1 MSCSLAWAR
10 DADYA
15 PVSTRRTMVPE
26 NNSVKVLGIRLT
38 PGVSRF
44 NFFTWFY
51 IAMFSTLTLSFL
63 NAFQPFILTNF
74 IGVPKEH
81 LGKYTGMILF
91 FSEVVMITFTI
102 IYGTLSDRIGRSLIY
117 ALGFF
122 VAGSS
127 LFMVA
132 HTGSVPGYI
141 LSRMLW
147 ATGAAAIGSM
157 LATVLADYPSEESR
171 GKMTGFTG
179 VMNGIGSIMS
189 VAVLVRLPNRLV
201 ASGITSD
208 IVIAGQ
214 YTLYIIFG
222 LALFTSVVSLFG
234 VRSNRPVS
242 NAPGPGL
249 PLLEKVSQFFNDLKT
264 GARAAKDP
272 GVALSYGVA
281 FVARGDLIV
290 GVTFVSLWVRKAALT
305 LSLSPGQALAIMGI
319 MQGTALIT
327 GPFYGI
333 MADKMKRTTAVC
345 IGLTMA
351 TIGYGSTFLISDL
364 GVITNGR
371 IAPQMILILILIGIG
386 EMGALI
392 TGQVLIAQQA
402 PRKIRGSVMGFF
414 NVSGAV
420 GIIFAT
426 TVGGFLFDIWRSAGP
441 FIFCSI
447 INALLLVCALVIR
460 NKVQP
465 PAENLEEVRR

>member
-1 MSCSLAWAR
+1 
-10 DADYA
+10 
-15 PVSTRRTMVPE
+15 MVPE
-26 NNSVKVLGIRLT
+26 NNPVKVLGIRLT
-38 PGVSRF
+38 PGVSRL

-74 IGVPKEH
+74 IGVPKED

-91 FSEVVMITFTI
+91 FSEVVMITFTV
-102 IYGTLSDRIGRSLIY
+102 IYGTLSDRIGRSSIY

-122 VAGSS
+122 LAGSS
-127 LFMVA
+127 LFMIA
-132 HTGSVPGYI
+132 RIGSVPGYI
-141 LSRMLW
+141 LTRMLW

-201 ASGITSD
+201 AAEITSD
-208 IVIAGQ
+208 IVNAGQ

-222 LALFTSVVSLFG
+222 LAFVTSVVSLFG
-234 VRSNRPVS
+234 IRSNRPVS
-242 NAPGPGL
+242 NGPGL
-249 PLLEKVSQFFNDLKT
+249 PLREQVSQFFNDLKT

-272 GVALSYGVA
+272 GVAMSYGVA

-290 GVTFVSLWVRKAALT
+290 GVTFVSLWIRKAALT
-305 LSLSPGQALAIMGI
+305 MSLSPGQALAIMGAAMGI
-319 MQGTALIT
+319 MQGTAFIT
-327 GPFYGI
+327 GPLYGI

-351 TIGYGSTFLISDL
+351 TIGYGSTCLVSDL
-364 GVITNGR
+364 GVIINGR

-414 NVSGAV
+414 SVSGAV
-420 GIIFAT
+420 GIIIAT

-441 FIFCSI
+441 FIFCSL
-447 INALLLVCALVIR
+447 INAILLVCALVIR

-465 PAENLEEVRR
+465 PAENLEEVRM

>member
-1 MSCSLAWAR
+1 MA
-10 DADYA
+10 
-15 PVSTRRTMVPE
+15 PE

-38 PGVSRF
+38 PGVSRL

-51 IAMFSTLTLSFL
+51 IAMLSTLMLSFL

-74 IGVPKEH
+74 IGLPKEN

-91 FSEVVMITFTI
+91 FSEVVMITFTL

-127 LFMVA
+127 LFMIA
-132 HTGSVPGYI
+132 HAGSVPAYI
-141 LSRMLW
+141 LTRMLW

-201 ASGITSD
+201 AAEITSD
-208 IVIAGQ
+208 IVNAGQ

-222 LALFTSVVSLFG
+222 LAFVTSVVSLFG
-234 VRSNRPVS
+234 IRSNRPVS
-242 NAPGPGL
+242 NGPGL
-249 PLLEKVSQFFNDLKT
+249 PLREQVSQFFNDLKT
-264 GARAAKDP
+264 GARAANDP
-272 GVALSYGVA
+272 GVAMSYGVA

-290 GVTFVSLWVRKAALT
+290 GVTFVSLWIRKAALT
-305 LSLSPGQALAIMGI
+305 LSLSPGQALAIMGAAMGI
-319 MQGTALIT
+319 MQGTAFIT
-327 GPFYGI
+327 GPLYGI

-351 TIGYGSTFLISDL
+351 TIGYGSTCLISDL
-364 GVITNGR
+364 GVIANGR
-371 IAPQMILILILIGIG
+371 IAPQMILVLILIGIG

-414 NVSGAV
+414 SVSGAV
-420 GIIFAT
+420 GIIIAT

-441 FIFCSI
+441 FIFCSL
-447 INALLLVCALVIR
+447 INAILLVCALVIR

-465 PAENLEEVRR
+465 PAENLKEVRM

>member
-1 MSCSLAWAR
+1 
-10 DADYA
+10 
-15 PVSTRRTMVPE
+15 MVPE
-26 NNSVKVLGIRLT
+26 NNPVKVLGIRLT
-38 PGVSRF
+38 PGVSRL

-51 IAMFSTLTLSFL
+51 VAMFSTLMLSFL
-63 NAFQPFILTNF
+63 NAFQPFILTNV
-74 IGVPKEH
+74 IGVPEED

-91 FSEVVMITFTI
+91 FSEVVMITFTV

-127 LFMVA
+127 LLMIA
-132 HTGSVPGYI
+132 HIGSVPGYI
-141 LSRMLW
+141 LNRMLW

-189 VAVLVRLPNRLV
+189 VAVLVRLPNGLV
-201 ASGITSD
+201 AAEITSD
-208 IVIAGQ
+208 IVNAGQ
-214 YTLYIIFG
+214 YTLYIIFA
-222 LALFTSVVSLFG
+222 LALFTSVVSLIG

-242 NAPGPGL
+242 NAPGASL
-249 PLLEKVSQFFNDLKT
+249 PFREKVGQFFNDLKT
-264 GARAAKDP
+264 GAKAAKDP
-272 GVALSYGVA
+272 GVALAYGIA
-281 FVARGDLIV
+281 FVARGDLIA

-305 LSLSPGQALAIMGI
+305 LSLSPGQALAIMGAAMGI
-319 MQGTALIT
+319 MQGTAFIT
-327 GPFYGI
+327 GPLYGI

-351 TIGYGSTFLISDL
+351 TIGYGSTCLVSDL

-371 IAPQMILILILIGIG
+371 IAPQMILVLILIGIG

-420 GIIFAT
+420 GIIIAT

-447 INALLLVCALVIR
+447 INAVLLVCTLVIR

-465 PAENLEEVRR
+465 PAENLEEVRM

>member
-1 MSCSLAWAR
+1 
-10 DADYA
+10 
-15 PVSTRRTMVPE
+15 MVPD
-26 NNSVKVLGIRLT
+26 NNYVNVLGIRLT

-74 IGVPKEH
+74 IGVPKED

-91 FSEVVMITFTI
+91 FSEVVMIIFTI
-102 IYGTLSDRIGRSLIY
+102 IYGTLSDRIGRSVIY

-122 VAGSS
+122 VSGSS
-127 LFMVA
+127 LFMIA
-132 HTGSVPGYI
+132 LTDSVPGYI

-147 ATGAAAIGSM
+147 ATGAAAVGSM

-171 GKMTGFTG
+171 GKMTGFSG
-179 VMNGIGSIMS
+179 VMSGIGSIMS

-201 ASGITSD
+201 AAEITSD
-208 IVIAGQ
+208 IVNAGQ

-222 LALFTSVVSLFG
+222 MALFTSVVSLFG
-234 VRSNRPVS
+234 VRSNMPVS
-242 NAPGPGL
+242 NAPGSSL
-249 PLLEKVSQFFNDLKT
+249 PLREKVSQFFNDLKT

-272 GVALSYGVA
+272 GIALSYGVA

-305 LSLSPGQALAIMGI
+305 LSLSPGQALAIMGAAMGI

-327 GPFYGI
+327 GPLYGI
-333 MADKMKRTTAVC
+333 MADKMKRATAVC

-351 TIGYGSTFLISDL
+351 TIGYGSTCLVSDL
-364 GVITNGR
+364 GIITNGR
-371 IAPQMILILILIGIG
+371 IAPQMILVLILIGIG

-414 NVSGAV
+414 SVSGAV
-420 GIIFAT
+420 GIIIAT
-426 TVGGFLFDIWRSAGP
+426 TVGGFLFDIWRAAGP

-447 INALLLVCALVIR
+447 INAILLVCALVIR
-460 NKVQP
+460 NKVQSP
-465 PAENLEEVRR
+465 VENLEDVKAQNRQHKQN